1 MRLYKELER
10 VNKMAEKTFEQALSE
25 LETLVKE
32 LENGEIELNEAVK
45 KYNDGMKLSK
55 HCHDLLKDA
64 ENVIVKMMKDD
75 ELVDFNE

>member
-1 MRLYKELER
+1 
-10 VNKMAEKTFEQALSE
+10 MAEKTFEQALQE

-32 LENGEIELNEAVK
+32 LENGDIELNDAVK

-64 ENVIVKMMKDD
+64 ESVIVKMMKDD
-75 ELVDFNE
+75 TLVDFKE

>member
-1 MRLYKELER
+1 MS
-10 VNKMAEKTFEQALSE
+10 EKTFEQALQE
-25 LETLVKE
+25 LEELVRE
-32 LENGEIELNEAVK
+32 LENGEIELNDAVK

>member
-1 MRLYKELER
+1 
-10 VNKMAEKTFEQALSE
+10 MAEKTFEQALEE

-32 LENGEIELNEAVK
+32 LENGDIELNDAVK

-64 ENVIVKMMKDD
+64 ESVIVKMMKDD
-75 ELVDFNE
+75 KLVDFKE

>member
-1 MRLYKELER
+1 MKD
-10 VNKMAEKTFEQALSE
+10 KTFEQALTE
-25 LETLVKE
+25 LEGLVRE
-32 LENGEIELNEAVK
+32 LENGEIELNDAVK
-45 KYNDGMKLSK
+45 KYNEGMKLSK